1 MACCT
6 PLGVQIRMVGS
17 REAWRVVE
25 RVQEDWILLLT
36 RRAALLRLLGSYRTV
51 GRRTCT
57 CGRGV
62 GELRSGARMRRG
74 GACCGGRGTRAWFER
89 RSWTSCGLSQ
99 VNFSTWLN

>member
-36 RRAALLRLLGSYRTV
+36 HRAALLRLLGPCRTV
-51 GRRTCT
+51 GRRTWT

-62 GELRSGARMRRG
+62 GELRSGARMCRG
-74 GACCGGRGTRAWFER
+74 GAGCGGRGTRALFEC
-89 RSWTSCGLSQ
+89 RSWTSCGLCPG
-99 VNFSTWLN
+99 